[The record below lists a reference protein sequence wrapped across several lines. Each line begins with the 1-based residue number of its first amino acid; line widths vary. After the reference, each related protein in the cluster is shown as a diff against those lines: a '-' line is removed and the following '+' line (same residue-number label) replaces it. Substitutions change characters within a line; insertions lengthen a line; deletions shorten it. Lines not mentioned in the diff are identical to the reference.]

1 MADED
6 LLMGRVKEEF
16 VSDGRMDIE
25 EEDER
30 WCLLVGYITSI
41 CK

>member
-6 LLMGRVKEEF
+6 LFLGQVKEGF
-16 VSDGRMDIE
+16 VPDGRIDIE
-25 EEDER
+25 EEDG
-30 WCLLVGYITSI
+30 GYIITSI

>member
-6 LLMGRVKEEF
+6 LFLGRVKEGF
-16 VSDGRMDIE
+16 IPNDRTDIE
-25 EEDER
+25 EED
-30 WCLLVGYITSI
+30 GQYITSI